1 VWKEHKR
8 FLDVGVNDLY
18 KIREDFCDFKK
29 SYSGKNKVNTVLIG
43 SRSLLWKAFLEIF
56 PVSSNIGEWRK

>member
-1 VWKEHKR
+1 MKPY
-8 FLDVGVNDLY
+8 NLY

-56 PVSSNIGEWRK
+56 PVSSDIGEWRK